1 MTRNDLI
8 KSLAEGQLDDSF
20 TARCGIPQDKLEI
33 QRRRAIRCAEL
44 FGDRYDPAA
53 NRDVCLLSVGGR
65 SEISGNHTDHNHG
78 RVIAGSVSLD
88 VLAVAAPREDG
99 VVRVFSEGFP
109 EDTVYPADVE
119 APNPEYFFRS
129 RAIIAGM
136 ERAFLDAGYQIGGFD
151 AATVSN
157 VLKGS
162 GLSSSAAFEVMIGNI
177 LNHLYNGG
185 RVSNVEIAKMAQ
197 YAENVYF
204 GKPCG
209 LMDQTACA
217 VGGFI
222 TIDFADPAAPVIEK
236 LDFDLSGAGY
246 ALCITDT
253 GGNHADLNEDYASV
267 PAEMK
272 SVAAALGQD
281 VLRPLSR
288 EDIVANIPALRQ
300 KCGDRAILR
309 AMHFVAENERVD
321 AQVDALRRGDVN
333 GFFAG
338 VLASGASSFRYLQN
352 VYTTKNVG
360 EQGLSLA
367 LCLTES
373 YLREHCG
380 NHCAW
385 RVHGGGF
392 AGTIQAFV
400 PRTEA
405 AGYARFMEGV
415 FGEGSVYVLQIRPE
429 GAIRLA

>member
-1 MTRNDLI
+1 MNCRDLI
-8 KSLAEGQLDDSF
+8 HSLTEGQLDASF
-20 TARCGIPQDKLEI
+20 AARCGIPARNTEI
-33 QRRRAIRCAEL
+33 QRQRAVRCADL
-44 FGDRYDPAA
+44 FISRYDADAA
-53 NRDVCLLSVGGR
+53 RDVMLLSVGGR
-65 SEISGNHTDHNHG
+65 SEISGNHTDHNFG
-78 RVIAGSVSLD
+78 RVIAASVSLD
-88 VLAVAAPREDG
+88 VLAVASPRGDG
-99 VVRVFSEGFP
+99 VVRVCSEGFP
-109 EDTVYPADVE
+109 EDTVPPTDIAE
-119 APNPEYFFRS
+119 PNAAYYFKS

-136 ERAFLDAGYQIGGFD
+136 ERAFLNAGYKIGGFD
-151 AATVSN
+151 ATTVSN

-177 LNHLYNGG
+177 LNHLYNEG

-222 TIDFADPAAPVIEK
+222 TIDFADPADPVIEK
-236 LDFDLSGAGY
+236 LDFDLSGAGF

-272 SVAAALGQD
+272 SVAAALGEK
-281 VLRPLSR
+281 VLRPLTR
-288 EDIVANIPALRQ
+288 EDIVKNIPALR
-300 KCGDRAILR
+300 KTCGDRAILR
-309 AMHFVAENERVD
+309 AMHFLSENERVD
-321 AQVDALRRGDVN
+321 AQVDALRRGDVD

-373 YLREHCG
+373 YLTEKCG
-380 NHCAW
+380 KSCAW

-400 PRTEA
+400 PTEA
-405 AGYARFMEGV
+405 AADYARFMEGV
-415 FGEGSVYVLQIRPE
+415 FGEGSVYILQIRPE